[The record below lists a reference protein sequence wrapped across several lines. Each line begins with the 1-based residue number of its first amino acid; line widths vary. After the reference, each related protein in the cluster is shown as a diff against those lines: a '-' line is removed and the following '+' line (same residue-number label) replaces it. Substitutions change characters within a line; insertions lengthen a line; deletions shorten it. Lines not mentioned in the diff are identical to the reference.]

1 MNLSLI
7 ERRDALIAEAKSLL
21 PEDGRTMSGE
31 VREQLSSMIEETED
45 LNTQI
50 KAASESAALEA
61 QVRNLGGEGMSTP
74 ERDGGAGTSARSLG
88 EHFVKSAGDQLARQA
103 RGEQLAVSAPEY
115 GSKAA
120 DTPFML
126 PQQDAVPDL
135 SAWATDFQRA
145 IVNQKRDKLV
155 IADLMGAARVAP
167 GTQSISYLVEKP
179 KRIAAGGPGMVAEGE
194 SKPYVSYDTFEV
206 VSEKIKKV
214 AALTKITDE
223 TAEDLDFI
231 VSWIDNQLIYDLSLK
246 EEHQLLNGDG
256 TGANIRGLLHR
267 EGIQSADLGE
277 NALDD
282 LLKVSA
288 KVPQLTQFTPDG
300 VVMNP
305 LDYLKFRLLKDKNGQ
320 YYSGGPFQGQ
330 YGVGGVIMNP
340 APWGL
345 KVVDTPAME
354 EGKYVLGAF
363 RQASVTLR
371 KGGIRV
377 DSTNTNADD
386 FEKNLSTIRAEE
398 RLGLMVT
405 HPAAFV
411 TGSIGAVSE
420 VA

>member
-7 ERRDALIAEAKSLL
+7 ERRDALVAEAKSLL

-31 VREQLSSMIEETED
+31 VREQLSSMIEETEA

-50 KAASESAALEA
+50 KAANESAALEA

-74 ERDGGAGTSARSLG
+74 ERDGSAEASARSLG

-103 RGEQLAVSAPEY
+103 RGEQLAVSAPEFAA
-115 GSKAA
+115 KA
-120 DTPFML
+120 DTPFMV
-126 PQQDAVPDL
+126 PKPEAVPDL

-155 IADLMGAARVAP
+155 IADLMGAANVAP
-167 GTQSISYLVEKP
+167 NTQSISYLVEKV
-179 KRIAAGGPGMVAEGE
+179 KRIKAGGAGMVAEGAA
-194 SKPYVSYDTFEV
+194 KPYVSYDTFEV
-206 VSEKIKKV
+206 VSEKLTKV

-223 TAEDLDFI
+223 TAEDMAFI
-231 VSWIDNQLIYDLSLK
+231 VSWINNQLIYDLSVL
-246 EEHQLLNGDG
+246 EEQQLLNGDG
-256 TGANIRGLLHR
+256 TGANVRGLLHR

-282 LLKVSA
+282 LLKASTKVSE
-288 KVPQLTQFTPDG
+288 VTDFTADA

-305 LDYLKFRLLKDKNGQ
+305 VDYLKFRLLKDKNGQ
-320 YYSGGPFQGQ
+320 YYAGGPFQGQ

-345 KVVDTPAME
+345 KVVDTTAME
-354 EGKYVLGAF
+354 EGKYLLGAF
-363 RQASVTLR
+363 RQASVVLR

-386 FEKNLSTIRAEE
+386 FEKNLVTLRAEE

-420 VA
+420 GA